1 MSSLGTISGLGVGS
15 KLDLQG
21 TLDKLRQVDNAAVTT
36 LQGKETKAKAQLIAF
51 DGVNAKFLAAK
62 TNALSLSLESNFLTK
77 KISETKDSVASA
89 TVALGIPD
97 ATHDLEVARLATKSS
112 FQSAGVATANTV
124 VTTSDTTFAYKLG
137 TSGQT
142 VNVAVNANTTLTQ
155 LADLINKAPDNPGV
169 TASVVDSG
177 TGTTPFSLVLTA
189 NKTGE
194 NNRLSIVTPLTD
206 LSLTEQQGAG
216 GSSLNASLKI
226 DGVTYERQSN
236 SGITDVLQGVTLNLK
251 DTGSTS
257 FQVTSDTSSI
267 ADSVKGLVKAFQDAI
282 QEANTQTAYDSQT
295 RTFGPLAN
303 SSALQ
308 SLSGELGQLLG
319 SRINTGGAITSLF
332 DLGLQFNRD
341 GSITVNE
348 DTLTKAL
355 ADHPDD
361 VKTLF
366 AGKTGVTGLGT
377 LLTDK
382 LSNLTQPSS
391 GTIATEKQTI
401 QEQISRLD
409 TNITATKARLDKH
422 YDTLARQF
430 AALDQYAAK
439 MQQQGDY
446 LSNIITSLN
455 NTQTST
461 QKN

>member
-21 TLDKLRQVDNAAVTT
+21 TLDKLRQVDDVAVTA
-36 LQGKETKAKAQLIAF
+36 LQTKEAKAKAQLVAF
-51 DGVNAKFLAAK
+51 NGVNAKFLAVK

-77 KISETKDSVASA
+77 KISGTNDNVASA

-112 FQSAGVATANTV
+112 FQSAGVATADTA

-137 TSGQT
+137 ASGQT

-169 TASVVDSG
+169 TASVVNSG

-194 NNRLSIVTPLTD
+194 NSRISLVTPLTD
-206 LSLTEQQGAG
+206 LSLTERQGAG
-216 GSSLNASLKI
+216 GSSLNASFKV
-226 DGVTYERQSN
+226 DGVTYERQSS

-251 DTGSTS
+251 GTGSSS
-257 FQVTSDTSSI
+257 FQITSDTSSI

-282 QEANTQTAYDSQT
+282 QEVNTQTAYDSQI
-295 RTFGPLAN
+295 RTFGPLTN
-303 SSALQ
+303 SSTLHG
-308 SLSGELGQLLG
+308 SSGELSQLLG
-319 SRINTGGAITSLF
+319 SRINTRGAITSLF

-341 GSITVNE
+341 GSITLNE

-366 AGKTGVTGLGT
+366 AGKTDVTGLGT

-382 LSNLTQPSS
+382 LSNLTQPAS
-391 GTIATEKQTI
+391 GAIATEK
-401 QEQISRLD
+401 
-409 TNITATKARLDKH
+409 
-422 YDTLARQF
+422 
-430 AALDQYAAK
+430 
-439 MQQQGDY
+439 
-446 LSNIITSLN
+446 
-455 NTQTST
+455 
-461 QKN
+461 

>member
-21 TLDKLRQVDNAAVTT
+21 TLDKLRQVDSAAVTT
-36 LQGKETKAKAQLIAF
+36 LQGKETKARAQLIAF
-51 DGVNAKFLAAK
+51 DSVNAKFLAVK

-77 KISETKDSVASA
+77 KISATNDKAASA
-89 TVALGIPD
+89 TIALGIPE
-97 ATHDLEVARLATKSS
+97 ATYDLEVARLATKSS
-112 FQSAGVATANTV
+112 FQSAEVATADTA
-124 VTTSDTTFAYKLG
+124 VTTSDATFAYKLG
-137 TSGQT
+137 ASGQT
-142 VNVAVNANTTLTQ
+142 VNVAVNANTTLAQ

-194 NNRLSIVTPLTD
+194 SNRLSIVTPLTD

-216 GSSLNASLKI
+216 GSSLNASLKV
-226 DGVTYERQSN
+226 DGVTYERQKN

-257 FQVTSDTSSI
+257 LQITSDTSSI
-267 ADSVKGLVKAFQDAI
+267 ADSVKGLVQGFQDAI
-282 QEANTQTAYDSQT
+282 QDVTTKTAYDTQT
-295 RTFGPLAN
+295 GTFGPLAN

-308 SLSGELGQLLG
+308 GLSSELGQLLG
-319 SRINTGGAITSLF
+319 ARIRTGGVITSLF
-332 DLGLQFNRD
+332 DLGLEFNRD
-341 GSITVNE
+341 GSVTLNE

-366 AGKTGVTGLGT
+366 TGKTGVTGLGT

-391 GTIATEKQTI
+391 GIIATEKQAT
-401 QEQISRLD
+401 QEQINRLD
-409 TNITATKARLDKH
+409 TNITSTKARLDKR

-430 AALDQYAAK
+430 ARLDQYAAK

-455 NTQTST
+455 NT
-461 QKN
+461 KNN

>member
-21 TLDKLRQVDNAAVTT
+21 TLDKLRQVDDAAVTA
-36 LQGKETKAKAQLIAF
+36 LQTKETKAKAQLVAF
-51 DGVNAKFLAAK
+51 DSVNAKFLAVK
-62 TNALSLSLESNFLTK
+62 TNALSLSLESNFLAK
-77 KISETKDSVASA
+77 NISGMTDSVASA

-97 ATHDLEVARLATKSS
+97 ATHDLEVTRLATKSS
-112 FQSAGVATANTV
+112 FQSDG
-124 VTTSDTTFAYKLG
+124 VTTADTAVTASDKTLAYKLG

-142 VNVAVNANTTLTQ
+142 INVTVKANTTLTQ

-169 TASVVDSG
+169 TAAVVNSG
-177 TGTTPFSLVLTA
+177 AGATPFRLVLTA

-194 NNRLSIVTPLTD
+194 DNRISMVIPPTD
-206 LSLTEQQGAG
+206 LAMTELQGANG
-216 GSSLNASLKI
+216 ASLNASFKV
-226 DGVTYERQSN
+226 DGLTYERQSN
-236 SGITDVLQGVTLNLK
+236 TGITDVLQGVTLNLK
-251 DTGSTS
+251 GAGSTS
-257 FQVTSDTSSI
+257 LQVTSDTSGI

-282 QEANTQTAYDSQT
+282 QDVKSQTAYDSQT
-295 RTFGPLAN
+295 RTFGLLAN

-308 SLSGELGQLLG
+308 GLSGGLSALLG
-319 SRINTGGAITSLF
+319 TKVNTGGTVTSLF

-341 GSITVNE
+341 GSITLNE

-377 LLTDK
+377 LLTDN
-382 LSNLTQPSS
+382 LNNLTQPSS
-391 GTIATEKQTI
+391 GAIATEKQAT
-401 QEQISRLD
+401 QEQINRLD
-409 TNITATKARLDKH
+409 TNITSTKARLDKR

-430 AALDQYAAK
+430 ARLDQYAAK

-446 LSNIITSLN
+446 LSNIITS
-455 NTQTST
+455 
-461 QKN
+461 